1 MSSDPRSNSTA
12 LIGIFVTVLGLVAA
26 VLVGQL
32 VAKNDFTKIGAIF
45 GAAMGMTVVLIMGRN
60 IWLLI
65 PLCWPL
71 TGKIQILPIPLNVQE
86 LAIGAAAGF
95 YVLQVIFK
103 KRLHSPR
110 TGAMEFLLVLNIAW
124 LATVYFRNPVG
135 VRAMGTEMLGG
146 RPYFEVVAA
155 CLAFW
160 VLTRTIISPK
170 LGRVFPILMGAG
182 SLIVSGIGIMTTI
195 FPRLT
200 PLVAP
205 FYSGVDTTAYKAQ
218 VLEGGSSDSGVGRL
232 TMLRGYGTQMA
243 AVLFALF
250 SPIRLLNP
258 INIIPFALFL
268 SCIAAIFLSGF
279 RGALIGTGASFVIAS
294 YFWGGPRDAIRAIF
308 LALAAIVLLV
318 AAQSVGISLPKSAQ
332 RALSFIPADWDQEAV
347 RDAEGTTDWRI
358 DMWKTVLDN
367 PKKFLRNPILGS
379 GFGFSSEDLA
389 IQLSAYYGGVG
400 YSGASQFENQLIT
413 GAYHNG
419 PLSTIRFV
427 GIIGLILF
435 YTLYIYMVVY
445 AFRLVKTTKGT
456 PYFYLAVFLA
466 TPTIYGLFSYTF
478 IYGAFDG
485 ALQQAL
491 FTCAMLR
498 CTTESLRLWRA
509 EKSFPTTA
517 IEEPVSPLQGGP
529 KLPFG
534 PRLERR

>member
-1 MSSDPRSNSTA
+1 
-12 LIGIFVTVLGLVAA
+12 
-26 VLVGQL
+26 
-32 VAKNDFTKIGAIF
+32 
-45 GAAMGMTVVLIMGRN
+45 MGRN

-146 RPYFEVVAA
+146 RPYFEVLAA
-155 CLAFW
+155 CFAFW
-160 VLTRTIISPK
+160 VLTRTIIAPK

-200 PLVAP
+200 PIVAP
-205 FYSGVDTTAYKAQ
+205 FYSGVDTTTYQKE
-218 VLEGGSSDSGVGRL
+218 VLQGGGSSDVVGRL

-250 SPIRLLNP
+250 RPFSLLNP
-258 INIIPFALFL
+258 INIIPFAIFL
-268 SCIAAIFLSGF
+268 SCIAAILLSGF
-279 RGALIGTGASFVIAS
+279 RSALIGTGASFVIAS
-294 YFWGGPRDAIRAIF
+294 YFWGGAHAAFRAMF
-308 LALAAIVLLV
+308 LGLAAVVLLV
-318 AAQSVGISLPKSAQ
+318 AAQSAGLSLPRSAQ
-332 RALSFIPADWDQEAV
+332 RALSFIPAEWDHDAV
-347 RDAEGTTDWRI
+347 YSAEGTTEWRV
-358 DMWKTVLDN
+358 DMWKTVLAN

-379 GFGFSSEDLA
+379 GFGFSEEDLN
-389 IQLSAYYGGVG
+389 IQLAAFSGGAG
-400 YSGASQFENQLIT
+400 YAQASQFESQLIT
-413 GAYHNG
+413 GAFHNG
-419 PLSTIRFV
+419 PLSAIRFV

-485 ALQQAL
+485 ALQTAL

-498 CTTESLRLWRA
+498 TTTESHRLWLA
-509 EKSFPTTA
+509 KKSSPTPA

-529 KLPFG
+529 KLPLH